1 MEGVRKVQ
9 VGCEGR
15 EGQVRESGELAS
27 TPPLDICSKARTVCF
42 LPSFYPGLG
51 TSEPTGVGDCGFRKS
66 EVCQQMVV
74 RRRPSLSWAC
84 PPGLTPS
91 ALFLPG
97 PSLTAVPGFA
107 MLRAGVLLTVYQSV
121 AGCTN
126 VSLICFSLL
135 LLPTMA
141 VLIWRL

>member
-27 TPPLDICSKARTVCF
+27 TPPRTSAPRLELFCF

-66 EVCQQMVV
+66 EVCQEMVL
-74 RRRPSLSWAC
+74 RRWPSLSWAR
-84 PPGLTPS
+84 PPGPTPS
-91 ALFLPG
+91 ALFLQG

-107 MLRAGVLLTVYQSV
+107 MLRAGEEVPPRSV
-121 AGCTN
+121 QERCW
-126 VSLICFSLL
+126 LQ
-135 LLPTMA
+135 
-141 VLIWRL
+141 